1 MAWGIW
7 ITGLP
12 GCGKTTVAQGVAA
25 RAAAEGRRARV
36 LELDA
41 IRRLVTPVP
50 AYSEEER
57 GVLYR
62 CLAVMAALLVEAGT
76 SVIVDA
82 TANRRAYRDL
92 ARRLIPRFAEV
103 YLRCPPTTCR
113 ERERRRFGGYAPRRI
128 YEQADQRGAPV
139 PGVGVPYEAPEAPE
153 LTIDIGAM
161 DPGSA
166 AEQILELIRQLEA
179 PAPERRDE
187 LAAA

>member
-25 RAAAEGRRARV
+25 RAAGAGRRVRV

-50 AYSEEER
+50 TYSEEER

-76 SVIVDA
+76 NVFVDA

-92 ARRLIPRFAEV
+92 ARKL
-103 YLRCPPTTCR
+103 
-113 ERERRRFGGYAPRRI
+113 
-128 YEQADQRGAPV
+128 RGA
-139 PGVGVPYEAPEAPE
+139 
-153 LTIDIGAM
+153 
-161 DPGSA
+161 
-166 AEQILELIRQLEA
+166 
-179 PAPERRDE
+179 
-187 LAAA
+187 